1 MNVLTPPEVRK
12 FIGDRA
18 VEDFSH
24 ELLTE
29 LEAEKDTAHD
39 KLKSIDAEIQS
50 TMQKIL
56 NANSSVSTLE
66 QVHQHVSETREAR
79 KKAIANGEDC
89 TSLDNR
95 LSSLFDR
102 ARALENDIELA
113 KDVVEALT
121 GKEESLRS
129 ERMNTEATIEV
140 LMDKIQIVNICLA
153 AKEYNE
159 KAAALAPAAKAFN
172 ELLNPVRHTLDKVL
186 PRFAHDA
193 GFWGHT
199 ALGNIPALRTN
210 WKSLWQTDSWGVRS
224 TAGIDQE
231 QSGPI
236 HFYRANGI

>member
-56 NANSSVSTLE
+56 NANSSVSKLE

-129 ERMNTEATIEV
+129 KRMKTEATIEV

-172 ELLNPVRHTLDKVL
+172 ELLNPVKQTLDRVL
-186 PRFAHDA
+186 PRPAI
-193 GFWGHT
+193 GVTWPHT
-199 ALGNIPALRTN
+199 ALGCIPALRLG
-210 WKSLWQTDSWGVRS
+210 WKGKQNTVHYAVDE
-224 TAGIDQE
+224 E
-231 QSGPI
+231 QSGSV
-236 HFYRANGI
+236 HFYRAPGI